1 VLLAPRDVL
10 RGRRRARGEGGV
22 RPPDSRDAYALL
34 GLDPGASRENVRQ
47 AFRRLATEHH
57 PDRFPGASSEELA
70 LLVRRFSRISAAY
83 HRLGR

>member
-1 VLLAPRDVL
+1 
-10 RGRRRARGEGGV
+10 
-22 RPPDSRDAYALL
+22 
-34 GLDPGASRENVRQ
+34 VRQ